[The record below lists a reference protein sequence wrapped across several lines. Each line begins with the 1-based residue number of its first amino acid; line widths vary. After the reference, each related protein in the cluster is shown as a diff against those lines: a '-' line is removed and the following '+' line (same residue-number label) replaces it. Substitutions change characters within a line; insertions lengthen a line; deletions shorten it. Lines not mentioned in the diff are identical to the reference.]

1 MLDVIFIMG
10 VMLSTAG
17 LLSAPGKHRPKAC
30 RVDDTG
36 ASVRAGLLRQQDTLC
51 TAIRELECNFQTGKV
66 DQQDYAESHQQLE

>member
-17 LLSAPGKHRPKAC
+17 LLSAPCMHRPKPC
-30 RVDDTG
+30 RADDTG
-36 ASVRAGLLRQQDTLC
+36 VRAGLLRQQDTLC
-51 TAIRELECNFQTGKV
+51 TAIRELECDFQTSKV